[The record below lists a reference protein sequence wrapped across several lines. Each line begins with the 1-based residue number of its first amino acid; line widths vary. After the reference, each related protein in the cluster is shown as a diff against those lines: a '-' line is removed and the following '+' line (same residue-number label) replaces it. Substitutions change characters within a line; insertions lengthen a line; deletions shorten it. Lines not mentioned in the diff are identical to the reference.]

1 MNVQLV
7 NSLIEVVLNLS
18 PEDQKLFQE
27 KLSNRQIE
35 ATTHKSL
42 TSTEKAEQ
50 FRQWVAQFPKSN
62 VVESIL
68 PNEQQPKTFLQT
80 AKSLQLQGEPDW
92 SEKIDQYLYGQTVS
106 SND

>member
-7 NSLIEVVLNLS
+7 NSLVEVVLNLS

-35 ATTHKSL
+35 ATTHRNL
-42 TSTEKAEQ
+42 ASTEKAEQ

-62 VVESIL
+62 ANLS
-68 PNEQQPKTFLQT
+68 NEALRRENIYDDR
-80 AKSLQLQGEPDW
+80 GR
-92 SEKIDQYLYGQTVS
+92 
-106 SND
+106 

>member
-7 NSLIEVVLNLS
+7 NSLVEVVLNLS

-35 ATTHKSL
+35 ATPHKNT

-50 FRQWVAQFPKSN
+50 FRQWVAEFPKSN
-62 VVESIL
+62 ANLSNGDIRRENIYDD
-68 PNEQQPKTFLQT
+68 
-80 AKSLQLQGEPDW
+80 QGR
-92 SEKIDQYLYGQTVS
+92 
-106 SND
+106 